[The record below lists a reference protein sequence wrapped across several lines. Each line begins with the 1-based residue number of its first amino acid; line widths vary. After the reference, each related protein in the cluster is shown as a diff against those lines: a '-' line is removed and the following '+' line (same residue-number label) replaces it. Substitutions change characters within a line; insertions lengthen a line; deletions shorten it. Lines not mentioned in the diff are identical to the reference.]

1 MTEKDYKSL
10 EKMAFKIESKML
22 LEVDREV
29 PDEFC
34 DPLMA
39 SEITE
44 PVLLP
49 GTDTIMDKSVI
60 SRHLLTDLHNPFN
73 RENLTLEE
81 LENYNNTESAKLKID
96 EFNKKKSEWEKS
108 YNLN

>member
-1 MTEKDYKSL
+1 MMEK
-10 EKMAFKIESKML
+10 EQQEIEL
-22 LEVDREV
+22 

-39 SEITE
+39 SEIVE

-60 SRHLLTDLHNPFN
+60 SRHLLTDQHNPFN
-73 RENLTLEE
+73 RENLTIDE
-81 LENYNNTESAKLKID
+81 LEQYNSKDDIKEKLK
-96 EFNKKKSEWEKS
+96 EFNVKKNEWKKN
-108 YNLN
+108 NL